1 MSGDDVQGRMAAT
14 SGGGSLRSSRRK
26 GRCRGRSGAAGSG
39 KILASRRSRCAARP
53 GSGAAERRK
62 HGGAEER
69 RGAGWWRRLLGF
81 TAARGWM
88 WGAGEGQGPII
99 GGVRGFWLASPGGIT
114 AGIAGRH
121 GAAVAARGRRRK
133 GTGLPGGPWLSAS
146 AGDARPWERRLTR
159 GPRWQGARGLR
170 RAEG

>member
-53 GSGAAERRK
+53 GSGAAGRRK

-69 RGAGWWRRLLGF
+69 RGAELVEA
-81 TAARGWM
+81 AARVYGGAWDGWD
-88 WGAGEGQGPII
+88 
-99 GGVRGFWLASPGGIT
+99 
-114 AGIAGRH
+114 
-121 GAAVAARGRRRK
+121 
-133 GTGLPGGPWLSAS
+133 TGL
-146 AGDARPWERRLTR
+146 
-159 GPRWQGARGLR
+159 RWAV
-170 RAEG
+170 